1 MRILLISHFFPPEE
15 PPAAFLAFELA
26 TALKHANHDVDVITG
41 FPNWPTGTV
50 FNGYYRNKTTIE
62 NINGLNI
69 IRLPFLAAPSGS
81 FIRRAIDFTSFQFLV
96 KREGKKL
103 NRPDLIYVL
112 APPNEDGLAARS
124 LAKHFKCPYVLN
136 IQDIHPDTAINL
148 GYIKNKLLINL
159 LKYQESKMYN
169 DAAHVVTIGSQ
180 MKKMLVKKGIS
191 EKKISIVPN
200 WIDSNTIHPMSK
212 DNSLREE
219 WEIPSNT
226 FIVLYAGTFGR
237 IHGTS
242 ILVDIASSFQDKNQK
257 ILFLLVGQGQDFN
270 KIKEKAK
277 QNKLSNILLKP
288 FVPRNRLCELQALAD
303 ISIVLTKKGFG
314 FTSVPSKV
322 LGYMAAA
329 RPVLAA
335 IDKDSD
341 TADIIRNADAGIIV
355 QPENL
360 QEITDAINYIYKN
373 SILLEKWGSNARNY
387 IINQLSPSI
396 LLPHYIK
403 LLEKITHQ

>member
-26 TALKHANHDVDVITG
+26 KALKQANHDVDVITG
-41 FPNWPTGTV
+41 FPNWPTGNV
-50 FNGYYRNKTTIE
+50 FTGYNRDRTTIE
-62 NINGLNI
+62 NIDGLNI
-69 IRLPFLAAPSGS
+69 IRLPFLAAPSGN
-81 FIRRAIDFTSFQFLV
+81 FIRRAFDFTSFQFLV

-136 IQDIHPDTAINL
+136 IQDIHPDTAKNL

-159 LKYQESKMYN
+159 LKYQESKMYK
-169 DAAHVVTIGSQ
+169 DAAHVVAIGSQ
-180 MKKMLVKKGIS
+180 MKKTLVRKGIS

-212 DNSLREE
+212 DNSLRKE

-242 ILVDIASSFQDKNQK
+242 ILVDIASAFQDKNQK
-257 ILFLLVGQGQDFN
+257 ILFLLVGQGQGFN
-270 KIKEKAK
+270 EIKERVKH
-277 QNKLSNILLKP
+277 NKLSNVLLKP
-288 FVPRNRLCELQALAD
+288 FVPRDRLCELQALAD

-314 FTSVPSKV
+314 LTSVPSKV

-341 TADIIRNADAGIIV
+341 TADLIKNADAGMIV
-355 QPENL
+355 QPENS
-360 QEITDAINYIYKN
+360 QEIAEAINYIHSN
-373 SILLEKWGSNARNY
+373 TGLLEKWGNNARNH

-396 LLPHYIK
+396 VLPHAIK
-403 LLEKITHQ
+403 LLEKIAHQ